1 MRILATVAILGCQS
15 RPAPAPAPVEVVT
28 RPIAA
33 DAAVDTRPRCIQAGG
48 VCVGPAAIAA
58 NPRAPCAAGMHR
70 VDDVAIPG
78 NSPACLGIPLGE
90 EACCIK

>member
-1 MRILATVAILGCQS
+1 MRILATVAILGCHSKPTPAPS
-15 RPAPAPAPVEVVT
+15 RPV
-28 RPIAA
+28 AA
-33 DAAVDTRPRCIQAGG
+33 DAAATVEVDSRPRCIQAGG

-58 NPRAPCAAGMHR
+58 NPQAPCAAGMHR

-90 EACCIK
+90 EACCVK